1 MPPVMD
7 RVKGSCLQGAGRD
20 GQREDIGFLGQRISV
35 CDTTVVNMSLRVL
48 SKLTELTP
56 PEGIPTANCEA
67 RENDMFL
74 WLTDCH
80 RCVTGGDSD
89 WEAVS
94 KWGERMWF
102 PLISV
107 ALNLQLLKR
116 TCV

>member
-1 MPPVMD
+1 MD

-35 CDTTVVNMSLRVL
+35 CDTTVVN
-48 SKLTELTP
+48 
-56 PEGIPTANCEA
+56 
-67 RENDMFL
+67 MFL